1 MHGEKTETTVL
12 LGTTNPSKVRRFE
25 RLLSA
30 YSVSFLTLEDLGITE
45 EPEECGRTPR
55 ENAVLKAKFY
65 GRYFDRVLCNDAG
78 LYFRELDRDDIRQPG
93 LHIRTPGGGPRLD
106 DEAMIAYY
114 SELIHSLGGKVCAY
128 YLDGI
133 AVYNRGKTASF
144 QIDSEQ
150 DISDGMFYMV
160 DTPSEKR
167 HAGWPL
173 DSLSLNRDTLT
184 YFADAGN
191 RNYDTKAT
199 VIDTPKDRLV
209 RFLAKAFELRF
220 RQENK

>member
-1 MHGEKTETTVL
+1 MRREKGETTIL
-12 LGTTNPSKVRRFE
+12 LGTTNPSKVKRFE

-30 YSVSFLTLEDLGITE
+30 YQVSFLTLRDLNITK
-45 EPEECGRTPR
+45 EPEESGQTPE
-55 ENAVLKAKFY
+55 ENAVLKARFY
-65 GRYFDRVLCNDAG
+65 GRYFDRVLCSDSG

-93 LHIRTPGGGPRLD
+93 LNIRTPGGGPRLD

-114 SELIHSLGGKVCAY
+114 SELIRSLGGNVCAY

-133 AVYNRGKTASF
+133 AVWNRGNIKSF
-144 QIDSEQ
+144 QADSEA
-150 DISDGMFYMV
+150 DIADSMFYMT

-184 YFADAGN
+184 CFADAGN
-191 RNYDTKAT
+191 RKYDRQEETADL
-199 VIDTPKDRLV
+199 DTPRGALAQ
-209 RFLAKAFELRF
+209 FLAEAFDLR
-220 RQENK
+220 QKP